1 MKNAA
6 IVLLCAVLSQCAP
19 CADAV
24 IPVPSEAVL
33 KQLGAQVIEML
44 KSAESLEV
52 FRVGKI
58 DNEGTTPEFVG
69 LRQVLK
75 EGRKMPLDY
84 MYKVIAAML
93 SENTYTMQDS
103 KGTAVGVG
111 YRIKLKEGGRVE
123 LSCCLSKGNV
133 QIAAFDASGKV
144 IKKGDAR
151 GFREDKTHPLRFLSL
166 EAFPDDEDIKKATP
180 KPTASDA
187 KREPTGTPPAGNGP
201 KIAPAPDVPAKAE
214 GALPPGWLPVQRL
227 DAATPWSSVREI
239 KDRIHLYLPGHGGTV
254 RGIFVCF
261 VFHSADPRELAEHW
275 NFALVTVPS
284 PFEYDIG
291 YHDKRNERP
300 RLTGLPLGNTS
311 VLLDYLTAAAKET
324 NHPELAVAPFVGWV
338 GQNGGTIVNDL
349 LQRAPGRVIA
359 WADSFPKLLQ
369 AKPDVTKTIPFALA
383 WELSKSD
390 EQQRRTLLAEAKPD
404 QASPPPNFTCQ
415 ANTYG
420 FPHGI
425 YSKFFFFMAYLDRC
439 IVSRLPSETP
449 PAGTATTLK
458 PIKLEDGWAGDYTP
472 VSEWNPIA
480 PCKDAKGMLQPMW
493 LPDEY
498 SAWMWRSYHSAN
510 PDLKLT
516 EPVMEYRKKDGKWG
530 GPECGLGYGNVVSSQ
545 TPLRFAAESKG
556 SYKRLEFH
564 AGNTVIGSV
573 AAVPYA
579 IEGIKLAPGLHALIV
594 VGVSADGSRTSSR
607 PAFLIVK

>member
-1 MKNAA
+1 MKYAAA
-6 IVLLCAVLSQCAP
+6 ILCAILTCCAQS
-19 CADAV
+19 ADAV
-24 IPVPSEAVL
+24 IPADPPEAVV

-44 KSAESLEV
+44 KSAESIEV

-58 DNEGTTPEFVG
+58 DTEGTTPEFVG
-69 LRQVLK
+69 LRQTLK

-93 SENTYTMQDS
+93 SENTYTKQDS
-103 KGTAVGVG
+103 KGTVVGMG
-111 YRIKLKEGGRVE
+111 YRIKLKDGGRVE

-133 QIAAFDASGKV
+133 QIAAFDAAGKV

-151 GFREDKTHPLRFLSL
+151 GFREDKSHPLRFLSI
-166 EAFPDDEDIKKATP
+166 EAFPDDEDIKKVTP
-180 KPTASDA
+180 KPIAS
-187 KREPTGTPPAGNGP
+187 EPKNEPAIIPPVSVAP
-201 KIAPAPDVPAKAE
+201 KSAPVPELPAKAE
-214 GALPPGWLPVQRL
+214 GPLPPGWLPVQRL
-227 DAATPWSSVREI
+227 DAATPWSSVREV
-239 KDRIHLYLPGHGGTV
+239 KDRIQLYLPAHGGTV

-300 RLTGLPLGNTS
+300 RITGLPVGNTS

-359 WADSFPKLLQ
+359 WADSFPKPLQ
-369 AKPDVTKTIPFALA
+369 SKPDVTKTIPFALA
-383 WELSKSD
+383 WELGKTD
-390 EQQRRTLLAEAKPD
+390 EQRRNSLLAESKPEG
-404 QASPPPNFTCQ
+404 ATPPPNFTCE
-415 ANTYG
+415 ATTYG

-439 IVSRLPSETP
+439 ILTRLPSEIP
-449 PAGTATTLK
+449 PPGTRTELK
-458 PIKLEDGWAGDYTP
+458 PIALEEGWAGDYTP

-480 PCKDAKGMLQPMW
+480 PCKDAKGMIQPMW

-516 EPVMEYRKKDGKWG
+516 APVIEYRKKDGKWG
-530 GPECGLGYGNVVSSQ
+530 GSECGLGYGNIVSSQ
-545 TPLRFAAESKG
+545 NPLRFAAETKG
-556 SYKRLEFH
+556 AFTRLEFH
-564 AGNTVIGSV
+564 DGNRVIGTAS
-573 AAVPYA
+573 AAPYE
-579 IEGIKLAPGLHALIV
+579 IEGIKLAPGLHALFV
-594 VGVSADGSRTSSR
+594 VGVSADGSRQASR